1 MHKSANRSL
10 LQSNGPWIDLIYNA
24 IQIYR
29 AISTKDG
36 HHPRFLSYISSI
48 LSHRSTLKTYLNK
61 GFDSIQ
67 ELSDKQMYH
76 VRFDRARNAYSLGI
90 DRSMFLVRDG
100 NRKAVPLIE
109 SRFWKTLR

>member
-1 MHKSANRSL
+1 
-10 LQSNGPWIDLIYNA
+10 
-24 IQIYR
+24 
-29 AISTKDG
+29 
-36 HHPRFLSYISSI
+36 
-48 LSHRSTLKTYLNK
+48 
-61 GFDSIQ
+61 
-67 ELSDKQMYH
+67 MYH